1 MKQGPI
7 LAVSVAHS
15 CRRGRMRFILCTVS
29 AALIIASGPITS
41 GHEKTRTLVAVW
53 AHADDEGP
61 VAPLLARYAREGVQV
76 HTIIATDGAQ
86 GAANTSV
93 PRGPEIAKL
102 RVEEARC
109 SAQAL
114 GIRPPILLGFPDGA
128 LGHYSADPSLLF
140 RVTQRVQEELQ
151 RLRPDVLITWGP
163 DGGYGHPDHR
173 IVSSIVT
180 QLARAGAPGVPQQV
194 FYASL
199 PSEGIRAMNPTRG
212 VPPFVIPRAD
222 LFTVRVP
229 FMEADLNAGRRSFE
243 CHKTQVSQEA
253 IDRVFAATKDAWKGE
268 IPLSTLV
275 PEDPTNSLFR

>member
-1 MKQGPI
+1 
-7 LAVSVAHS
+7 
-15 CRRGRMRFILCTVS
+15 MRVIVCTVI
-29 AALIIASGPITS
+29 AALVLISGPIAR
-41 GHEKTRTLVAVW
+41 GQGKVRTLVTVW

-61 VAPLLARYAREGVQV
+61 VAPILARYAREGVQV
-76 HTIIATDGAQ
+76 HMIIATDGAQ

-93 PRGPEIAKL
+93 SRGPEIAKL

-114 GIRPPILLGFPDGA
+114 GIHPPVLLGFPDGA
-128 LGHYSADPSLLF
+128 LGHYNADPALLF
-140 RVTQRVQEELQ
+140 RVTQRVHEELQ

-173 IVSSIVT
+173 LVSSIVT
-180 QLARAGAPGVPQQV
+180 QLVRAGAPGVPQRLY
-194 FYASL
+194 YASL
-199 PSEGIRAMNPTRG
+199 PAEGIRAMNPARG

-229 FMEADLNAGRRSFE
+229 FTDADFNAGRRSFE

-253 IDRVFAATKDAWKGE
+253 IDRVIPAMREAWKGE
-268 IPLSTLV
+268 IPLSSMV
-275 PEDPTNSLFR
+275 PEAPGNDLFR